1 MTKAKKIAFEIA
13 DATINHIAG
22 AEAKITGLK
31 ADSKANSEAA
41 NSHKIGAY
49 CELISSIASV
59 KMKKGNLPDAVSK
72 SVKEALLLALGTGK
86 DATVKRYFDN
96 SVGAIRH
103 FDLAGMTQ
111 ATPAMVQE
119 FFDAEGITSENKLA
133 KLVSGEASKSKAKLL
148 AEKVVG
154 KWSTK
159 REEGKKVQGDKFCDG
174 LSDEELEEFHNI
186 MRELLA
192 ARKAFRNTAAAKA
205 AEADAAA
212 ENSDVDAAV
221 DAMMAS

>member
-49 CELISSIASV
+49 CELISSLASV
-59 KMKKGNLPDAVSK
+59 KLVKGNLPRAVSK
-72 SVKEALLLALGTGK
+72 SVKEALLGACK
-86 DATVKRYFDN
+86 EATAKRYLEN

-103 FDLAGMTQ
+103 FDLSGMTQ
-111 ATPAMVQE
+111 ATPAMVLE

-133 KLVSGEASKSKAKLL
+133 KAVKGGEEKSKAEKL
-148 AEKVVG
+148 AESVVG

-159 REEGKKVQGDKFCDG
+159 KDDKGNVIKGDVFRDG
-174 LSDEELEEFHNI
+174 LADDELDEFHNI

-192 ARKAFRNTAAAKA
+192 AREAFRNADAAKE
-205 AEADAAA
+205 AEASAAA
-212 ENSDVDAAV
+212 ENDDVDAAV
-221 DAMMAS
+221 NAMMAS